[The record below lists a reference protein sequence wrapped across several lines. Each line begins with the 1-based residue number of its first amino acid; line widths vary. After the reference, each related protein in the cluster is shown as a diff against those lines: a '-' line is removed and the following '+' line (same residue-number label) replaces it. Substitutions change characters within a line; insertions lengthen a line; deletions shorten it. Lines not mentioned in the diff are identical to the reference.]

1 MVAARRRS
9 GGVTRHFGLVRAALA
24 AGLISIFLPIVAT
37 PAGAQVAAGEAD
49 FGGWSSGTVAHITG
63 LQADGQRLANVDLAF
78 SGAAAES
85 KGLTEA
91 VTNEVERVVQ
101 PALEGKHAYGQ
112 GYAIGAG
119 IGQGPSDP
127 GQLELMA
134 PAEQSAL
141 PNGPTASD
149 ELATVPASPLAYA
162 VAARGQANARWAENA
177 CVVGADLSNGLGFVA
192 DAQAV
197 DTAADDGTE
206 SLDAPI
212 LALDRPGPERAVS
225 QSFSRTRL
233 VPQTDRTGKIEG
245 PHLGVMA
252 ETRMTIAPARLF
264 AGTPAELQ
272 IEFAG
277 EWVLKAVATGAS
289 GYVHYGPGEVSPSTP
304 VVTILPVDA
313 DPILVTLQ
321 DLLGDEG
328 LVIDQIPGIEIAIGE
343 DPRAIGGNAA
353 SSPTESATMAAGA
366 VDVVRVRVTDPGDAG
381 VTVADVRIG
390 HMEAVAHAP
399 EGGIVCPGIDV
410 DKSADR
416 PVVGAGEEFTY
427 TVSVTNV
434 TTDCRL
440 ERVRVVDTMTT
451 TPGVAY
457 EVVGGEPAP
466 DSVAGNVLTWND
478 VGPLLPGETKQLTV
492 RVKVAESSQAGRFT
506 NHALASAVCGLDS
519 AQDQVRVNLDV
530 TDQVT
535 INVPDVDT
543 SRGPTP
549 LIAQRTSL
557 PRTGGEQGAATVATG
572 AALLLAA
579 LVVKRLARS

>member
-1 MVAARRRS
+1 MVPPLLRS
-9 GGVTRHFGLVRAALA
+9 GDVTRYFGLVRAAFA
-24 AGLISIFLPIVAT
+24 AGLISVFLPLVAA
-37 PAGAQVAAGEAD
+37 PAGAQVPAAEAD
-49 FGGWSSGTVAHITG
+49 FGGWTTGTVAHVTG
-63 LQADGQRLANVDLAF
+63 LQGSGTRLANADVAF

-85 KGLTEA
+85 KGLTKA
-91 VTNEVERVVQ
+91 VNNEVERVVQ
-101 PALEGKHAYGQ
+101 AAMPDKHAYGQ

-119 IGQGPSDP
+119 LAQGPSDP
-127 GQLELMA
+127 PQLEVVA
-134 PAEQSAL
+134 AAEQSAL
-141 PNGPTASD
+141 PNGPTQAE
-149 ELATVPASPLAYA
+149 ELMSVPASPLAYA
-162 VAARGQANARWAENA
+162 AAARGQANARWADNA
-177 CVVGADLSNGLGFVA
+177 CVVGADISNGLGFVA

-197 DTAADDGTE
+197 DTAADEGTE
-206 SLDAPI
+206 TLDAPI

-225 QSFSRTRL
+225 QSMSRMRL
-233 VPQTDRTGKIEG
+233 VPQTSRTGEIEG
-245 PHLGVMA
+245 PNLGVMA

-277 EWVLKAVATGAS
+277 EWVLKAVANGTS

-313 DPILVTLQ
+313 DPIVVTVQ
-321 DLLGDEG
+321 QILGEQG

-343 DPRAIGGNAA
+343 DARAIGGDAA
-353 SSPTESATMAAGA
+353 SAPTETATLASGA

-410 DKSADR
+410 DKAADR
-416 PVVGAGEEFTY
+416 RAVRAGEEFTY
-427 TVSVTNV
+427 TVDVTNV

-440 ERVRVVDTMTT
+440 EQVKVVDTMTT
-451 TPGVAY
+451 TEGVTY
-457 EVVGGEPAP
+457 EVLATEPAA
-466 DSVAGNVLTWND
+466 DAVEGSVLTWND
-478 VGPLLPGETKQLTV
+478 VGPLNPGETKQLKV
-492 RVKVAESSQAGRFT
+492 RIKVADGSRAGRFT
-506 NHALASAVCGLDS
+506 NNAVATAVCGLDS
-519 AQDQVRVNLDV
+519 AQDQVRVNLNV

-557 PRTGGEQGAATVATG
+557 PRTGGEQGAATAALG
-572 AALLLAA
+572 GALLLAA
-579 LVVKRLARS
+579 LAIRKVAR